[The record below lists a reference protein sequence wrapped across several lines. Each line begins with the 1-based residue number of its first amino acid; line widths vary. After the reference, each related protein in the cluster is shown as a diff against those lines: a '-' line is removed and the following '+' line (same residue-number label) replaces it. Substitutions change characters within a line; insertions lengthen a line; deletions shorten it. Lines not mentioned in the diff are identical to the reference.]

1 MFWFDIS
8 GPKSYPFCP
17 KLAQNAPLFAG
28 LDRPANGTQKGP
40 LSRYFVY
47 DMVTIEQI
55 ESAPPVQVA
64 GVQTGV
70 AAGPVGAVC
79 HSPPGLQPLH
89 TTHRTTQ
96 SSGKYI
102 CHISCLTLVNP
113 NHEVMASL

>member
-55 ESAPPVQVA
+55 ESAPHR
-64 GVQTGV
+64 
-70 AAGPVGAVC
+70 AVV
-79 HSPPGLQPLH
+79 SISVIYL
-89 TTHRTTQ
+89 
-96 SSGKYI
+96 SYI
-102 CHISCLTLVNP
+102 CHISCPISV
-113 NHEVMASL
+113 